1 VPVSAGA
8 HERPEPRAVLWAA
21 LGSALLFALA
31 ATVPVLTLP
40 FPLLTLPLLTLS
52 PFPLA
57 VLRLRGSVG
66 TAMLAAS
73 LAAALVSAIVSPGLG
88 LLLLAVALPGLVLAD
103 AMARGRG
110 MRRGTAWAM
119 GVATLELA
127 LALLFVPGRMERMA
141 LAPWDDFRSAAFL
154 EGLRSSGVPAEQV
167 QWWLERAT
175 AMRGMLE
182 VVYPAMFLIAGAS
195 IALGHALVLRL
206 YLGRRDPGWL
216 EGGEFEGVRLPL
228 ALSLLFVAAGAAVTA
243 PGLRPLAYNVLL
255 MLGYLYVL
263 QGVAVVVFY
272 TRRLAAPPLLRA
284 AVLVLVLVNPW
295 APQVLAL
302 LGLFDL
308 WFDFRKWAEV
318 EE

>member
-1 VPVSAGA
+1 VPVTAGA
-8 HERPEPRAVLWAA
+8 HERPEPRAVLWASLA
-21 LGSALLFALA
+21 SAGLFSLA
-31 ATVPVLTLP
+31 AAV
-40 FPLLTLPLLTLS
+40 PLLTLPLLTLS
-52 PFPLA
+52 PFPLSM
-57 VLRLRGSVG
+57 LRLRGSLG
-66 TAMLAAS
+66 NALLAGS
-73 LAAALVSAIVSPGLG
+73 LAAAVVSAAVTPGLG

-110 MRRGTAWAM
+110 MRRGTVWAM
-119 GVATLELA
+119 GVATLEISM
-127 LALLFVPGRMERMA
+127 ALLFANGRMAALA
-141 LAPWDDFRSAAFL
+141 LAPWDEVRSAGFV
-154 EGLRSSGVPAEQV
+154 EGLRSAGLPAEQV

-175 AMRGMLE
+175 MLRGVLE
-182 VVYPAMFLIAGAS
+182 VVYPAFFLIVAAS

-216 EGGEFEGVRLPL
+216 EGGEFEGARLPM
-228 ALSLLFVAAGAAVTA
+228 ALSLLFVAAGAAVVS
-243 PGLRPLAYNVLL
+243 PPLRPLSYNLL
-255 MLGYLYVL
+255 LILGFLYAL